1 MRINRL
7 RRRESITL
15 LGCAVAVE
23 TRVTHPAGAVRARKQ
38 SYYCTAA
45 NGSKVPS
52 KAAAAKSH
60 SMTSSAAGNQC
71 GRQVEAR
78 DFGGHLGRQ
87 PIKTRMRS
95 MLLPNLSKDAHDGS
109 HQAASMS
116 RAIGITN
123 GAKSDGAQEKTG
135 GQTAGLEQR
144 P

>member
-1 MRINRL
+1 M
-7 RRRESITL
+7 TT
-15 LGCAVAVE
+15 VE
-23 TRVTHPAGAVRARKQ
+23 EALEGSTPLAQKVRA
-38 SYYCTAA
+38 
-45 NGSKVPS
+45 
-52 KAAAAKSH
+52 
-60 SMTSSAAGNQC
+60 AGPYRSGAQLI
-71 GRQVEAR
+71 A
-78 DFGGHLGRQ
+78 
-87 PIKTRMRS
+87 RMRS

>member
-23 TRVTHPAGAVRARKQ
+23 TCVTHPADAVRARKQ

-52 KAAAAKSH
+52 KAAPAKSH

-71 GRQVEAR
+71 GRQVEASR
-78 DFGGHLGRQ
+78 LGVNRCACAPCCCQ
-87 PIKTRMRS
+87 TYQKMRTIVHIR
-95 MLLPNLSKDAHDGS
+95 LLLC
-109 HQAASMS
+109 
-116 RAIGITN
+116 RA
-123 GAKSDGAQEKTG
+123 
-135 GQTAGLEQR
+135 
-144 P
+144 